1 MTSSKEGLQFFLDA
15 KQKYEFKKAFDLLD
29 EGGLGT
35 IDSEDIVI
43 VIRALGIHVKPII
56 ISKLTRR
63 FDPQNTGTQNS
74 KSSNYTAIFS
84 GTLDFRAF
92 LCIMEMV
99 IFKQF
104 TNDEIAKAFEMYCQR
119 DWEVIHFDD
128 FKRAANQLHENICE
142 EDLQV

>member
-63 FDPQNTGTQNS
+63 FDPQNTGT
-74 KSSNYTAIFS
+74 
-84 GTLDFRAF
+84 LDFRAF